1 MKNFLFFTVD
11 AYSNSGGSYLSRV
24 VFYCAADLNIGK
36 HILLILNV
44 MVMKPLKRH
53 HYMFSILMFCKAENK
68 ISASMLPLFQSTQ
81 MTIQVICTSFHTC
94 THHHG
99 DSTVLYRN
107 FTSAWY

>member
-11 AYSNSGGSYLSRV
+11 AYSYSGGSYLSRI

-81 MTIQVICTSFHTC
+81 MTIQVICTFIYYSYT
-94 THHHG
+94 
-99 DSTVLYRN
+99 
-107 FTSAWY
+107 